1 MNHME
6 DIQNRIKALRI
17 IPVVII
23 DDAANAGSL
32 AESLLKG
39 GLPCAEVT
47 FRTKAASDAIRKL
60 TQYKEILLGAGTVLS
75 VDQVKAAVDSG
86 ALFIVSPGFNPKV
99 VGYCVDQKIPVF
111 PGICTPTEIEMGLEF
126 GLDVFK
132 YFPAEAFGGLKTLKA
147 VSAPYGMVNF
157 IPTGGI
163 HERNICDYLSFN
175 KVIACGGSWM
185 VPRELI
191 SEGRFKEIT
200 QLVSEAVMIVKKA
213 GQVSHN

>member
-191 SEGRFKEIT
+191 SEGRFKPKST
-200 QLVSEAVMIVKKA
+200 SRTPFLPNLS
-213 GQVSHN
+213 

>member
-1 MNHME
+1 ME

-17 IPVVII
+17 VPVVIM
-23 DDAANAGSL
+23 DDAAKAGSL
-32 AESLLKG
+32 AESLLEG

-47 FRTKAASDAIRKL
+47 FRTAAAAETIRKL
-60 TQYKEILLGAGTVLS
+60 TQYKDLLLGAGTVLT
-75 VDQVKAAVDSG
+75 VDHVKAAVDSG

-99 VGYCVDQKIPVF
+99 VGYCVDHRIPVF

-132 YFPAEAFGGLKTLKA
+132 FFPAESFGGLKTLKA
-147 VSAPYGMVNF
+147 VSAPYGQVKF

-163 HERNICDYLSFN
+163 HERNICDYLAFN

-191 SEGRFKEIT
+191 SEGRFREIT
-200 QLVSEAVMIVKKA
+200 QLISDAVLIVKKA
-213 GQVSHN
+213 GQVSHH